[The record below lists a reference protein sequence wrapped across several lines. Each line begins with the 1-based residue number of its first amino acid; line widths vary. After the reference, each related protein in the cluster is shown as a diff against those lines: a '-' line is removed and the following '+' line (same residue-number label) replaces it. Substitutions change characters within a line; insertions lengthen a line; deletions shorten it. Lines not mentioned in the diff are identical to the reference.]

1 MNINVYDGLT
11 ILDFRIW
18 LKCMINMEFITHKV
32 LHQIDG
38 LLFFLHHYIYS
49 KISFN
54 LFVNSLLENFQV

>member
-1 MNINVYDGLT
+1 
-11 ILDFRIW
+11 
-18 LKCMINMEFITHKV
+18 MINMECITDKM
-32 LHQIDG
+32 LHQIYG